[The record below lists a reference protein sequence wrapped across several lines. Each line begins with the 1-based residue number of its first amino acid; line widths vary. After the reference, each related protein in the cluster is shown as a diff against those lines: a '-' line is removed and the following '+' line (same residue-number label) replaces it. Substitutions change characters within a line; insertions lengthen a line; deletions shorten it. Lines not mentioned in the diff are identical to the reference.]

1 MCPFAVMRVRGL
13 LGRVTDERAKIMT
26 LSLVRVQVLNETVYV
41 SFLRA
46 VISATMRGMVTTPET
61 TGTAAAGDR
70 ALPLRERK
78 RLRTRRTL
86 AETAL
91 RMFTEKGFEATT
103 LEELV
108 EEAEVSKSTFF
119 RAFPAKEAVA
129 IEAETQLW
137 TAYVAGLEERELS
150 GIVLAE
156 LRDTLARAVAALD
169 PDWDQ
174 RYVATRRL
182 ILTAPALLAYV
193 DYYRTGVEKQVV
205 ACLAGKLGLADDD
218 LRLQVLA
225 ELTTIAWSVA
235 ARDWVRHDGRGGRQL
250 LVQRLHGAFEA
261 VPASLDLSTSP
272 AAPATSG

>member
-1 MCPFAVMRVRGL
+1 
-13 LGRVTDERAKIMT
+13 
-26 LSLVRVQVLNETVYV
+26 
-41 SFLRA
+41 
-46 VISATMRGMVTTPET
+46 MVTTPET